1 MKDTDSCL
9 KRLLSGIITKKSPA
23 KEMKSTNTSKEHVGA
38 ESDNTCGKCQSKDT
52 ENSAMK
58 DELLRMNE
66 LIEKLTKK
74 QRDHEAKIE
83 KELSDSKDII
93 NHLSAVNN
101 KMEDEIE
108 ILKDTVQDISQDN
121 SQMKNILDVK
131 QKNWIKVKSNWKRIS
146 YPVPTNQRSM
156 QLCYQIALK
165 SLQMKILQMK
175 SSEIKMTCKRKHF
188 HVKIQPN
195 TQPNSIPQ
203 RTIEIQRTS

>member
-1 MKDTDSCL
+1 M
-9 KRLLSGIITKKSPA
+9 ITKKSA
-23 KEMKSTNTSKEHVGA
+23 TKKMKSTNTSKEQVGA

-52 ENSAMK
+52 EISAMK

-83 KELSDSKDII
+83 KELSESKGII

-108 ILKDTVQDISQDN
+108 ILKDTVQDILQDN

-131 QKNWIKVKSNWKRIS
+131 QKDWIKVESNKKIIS
-146 YPVPTNQRSM
+146 YPVPTNQRSYATV
-156 QLCYQIALK
+156 LSNSFETL
-165 SLQMKILQMK
+165 
-175 SSEIKMTCKRKHF
+175 
-188 HVKIQPN
+188 
-195 TQPNSIPQ
+195 TQ
-203 RTIEIQRTS
+203 

>member
-38 ESDNTCGKCQSKDT
+38 ESHNTCGKCESKDT
-52 ENSAMK
+52 EISAMK
-58 DELLRMNE
+58 DELLRINE

-83 KELSDSKDII
+83 KELSDSKVII

-108 ILKDTVQDISQDN
+108 ILKDTVQDILLDN

-131 QKNWIKVKSNWKRIS
+131 QKDWIKVESNKKIIS
-146 YPVPTNQRSM
+146 YLPPT
-156 QLCYQIALK
+156 CYLM
-165 SLQMKILQMK
+165 LLM
-175 SSEIKMTCKRKHF
+175 
-188 HVKIQPN
+188 IQTAPFW
-195 TQPNSIPQ
+195 
-203 RTIEIQRTS
+203 